1 MQRNKF
7 LDDIGIPIETY
18 GTNFTDKDDERNK
31 HWKKQRKKYGFD
43 SRECWNLDS
52 TFCQW
57 LYSHLMM
64 YLKDAK
70 KTINLDYHKFTF
82 NNKIYTQKE
91 AIEFIL
97 KRLKEYL
104 TFDSYESLNFDES
117 IKKENAI
124 HEEIK
129 DAIRLWAEIYN
140 VCWW

>member
-1 MQRNKF
+1 M
-7 LDDIGIPIETY
+7 L
-18 GTNFTDKDDERNK
+18 
-31 HWKKQRKKYGFD
+31 
-43 SRECWNLDS
+43 
-52 TFCQW
+52 
-57 LYSHLMM
+57 
-64 YLKDAK
+64 K

-140 VCWW
+140 ACWW